1 MKEDVKLAKS
11 IHLREVR
18 LEQSSLSS
26 IKLKDTEKVLMN
38 FSSILNR
45 VNMEFFFQILIP
57 EMKKEL

>member
-1 MKEDVKLAKS
+1 MLT
-11 IHLREVR
+11 
-18 LEQSSLSS
+18 
-26 IKLKDTEKVLMN
+26 LKDTEKVLMN